1 MPQSFDSINVHIV
14 FSTLRREPLID
25 SAWQSRLYEY
35 FGGIVRER
43 KASLISAGRIPDHV
57 HLLVSL
63 GRELAVAEAVRIV
76 KCVSSRWINETLS
89 EPRDF
94 AWQAGYGAFSVSSSQ
109 LDKVQQY
116 IANQEVHHRSRTFQE
131 ELRELLTRHQ
141 IPFDERYM
149 WE

>member
-14 FSTLRREPLID
+14 FSTLRREPLIT

-35 FGGIVRER
+35 FGGILPER
-43 KASLISAGRIPDHV
+43 KAALISAGGIPDHV
-57 HLLVSL
+57 HLLISL
-63 GRELAVAEAVRIV
+63 GRELAVADAVRIV
-76 KCVSSRWINETLS
+76 KSVSSRWINETMS
-89 EPRDF
+89 AQRDF

-109 LDKVQQY
+109 LEKVKQY
-116 IANQEVHHRSRTFQE
+116 IANQEEHHRTRSFQE